1 MENDVLDR
9 AFMGYDQK
17 IFPLQISA
25 FYQALHITVIKFL
38 PRFAARI
45 VAVMQFLLGRRLL
58 IQSFG
63 SRFSQACRLS
73 IIFFAQKFIRF
84 QLTDSQ
90 PGGDDPG

>member
-25 FYQALHITVIKFL
+25 FYQTLHITVIKFL

-45 VAVMQFLLGRRLL
+45 IFGVAAATLINPSFILYTSIKYMQGPGL
-58 IQSFG
+58 I
-63 SRFSQACRLS
+63 
-73 IIFFAQKFIRF
+73 
-84 QLTDSQ
+84 T
-90 PGGDDPG
+90 

>member
-45 VAVMQFLLGRRLL
+45 VAVMQIL
-58 IQSFG
+58 
-63 SRFSQACRLS
+63 
-73 IIFFAQKFIRF
+73 
-84 QLTDSQ
+84 
-90 PGGDDPG
+90 